1 MRWSR
6 VWSLR
11 GATRPRT
18 MERVGYS
25 EQRSTLV
32 PATVWRRQGPVAPAE
47 ILPDGCMDLIWT
59 GTGLLIA
66 GPDTGPVTATGS
78 GDMVALR
85 FDPGVAPSV
94 LGVPAEEMVDG
105 RVDFADIAGSSQ
117 ARRLSEEAAA
127 GEPGDVLERFAAAQ
141 LDRSPPPRWLHPA
154 TSLLSAG
161 HQVASVA
168 DQISASPRQ
177 LQRWSRHHYGYGAK
191 ALQRILRVNA
201 AMADLRTGRSAV
213 DTAHHCGYADYA
225 HMFRDF
231 RSVTG
236 RPPADFRPPMMGC
249 SGGADQGFSSPEQPI
264 SGDQGS
270 AA

>member
-1 MRWSR
+1 M
-6 VWSLR
+6 
-11 GATRPRT
+11 
-18 MERVGYS
+18 GYS

-94 LGVPAEEMVDG
+94 LGVPAEEMVNG
-105 RVDFADIAGSSQ
+105 RVDFADIAGSAQ
-117 ARRLSEEAAA
+117 ARCLSEQAAA

-141 LDRSPPPRWLHPA
+141 VDRSPPPRWLHPA